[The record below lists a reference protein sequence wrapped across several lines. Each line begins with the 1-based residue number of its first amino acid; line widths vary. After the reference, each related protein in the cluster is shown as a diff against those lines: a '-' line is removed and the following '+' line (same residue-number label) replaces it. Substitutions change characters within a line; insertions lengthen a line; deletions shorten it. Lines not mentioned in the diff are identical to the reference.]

1 MRFRPRIPPFD
12 LALAVAL
19 TVLGQYEVWVADNG
33 GSYTLRVVCMLL
45 TTGSVTLRRRAPI
58 AAAWIFMLGMVGE
71 GISMDALNS
80 LAELLSGL
88 LIAYAVPRYEPVERA
103 MRAVPALVLA
113 IVVHRAASPGSQGVN
128 DVIFDIAVVTM
139 AWVLGAAARSRHLR
153 AEDAERRAEEVER
166 TRDLAEREA
175 AAEERV
181 RIARELHDI
190 VAHALGVIA
199 VQAGAAEA
207 VMESDPA
214 QARETV
220 ASIRERARESVTEM
234 RRVLGLLREDSTN
247 GREPQP
253 TLDDVEALVGRV
265 RGSGLDVDLQVEGQP
280 RPLAPGVELSAF
292 RIVQEALTNVTK
304 HARADSA
311 HVRLCYGS
319 RTLEIEVIDDGRGP
333 NSDAPESGYGL
344 VGVRERVALLE
355 GTLEAGPCE
364 SGGYRLRA
372 ELPLTEA
379 DR

>member
-1 MRFRPRIPPFD
+1 
-12 LALAVAL
+12 
-19 TVLGQYEVWVADNG
+19 
-33 GSYTLRVVCMLL
+33 MLL
-45 TTGSVTLRRRAPI
+45 ITASVALRRRAPI
-58 AAAWIFMLGMVGE
+58 AAAWILMLGMVGE
-71 GISMDALNS
+71 GVSMDALNS

-103 MRAVPALVLA
+103 MWAVPALVLA

-153 AEDAERRAEEVER
+153 AEEAERRAAEIER

-175 AAEERV
+175 AADERV

-234 RRVLGLLREDSTN
+234 RRVLGLLREDNTN

-253 TLDDVEALVGRV
+253 TLGDVEALVGHV
-265 RGSGLDVDLQVEGQP
+265 RDSGLAVDLQVEGHP

-319 RTLEIEVIDDGRGP
+319 RTLEIEVTDNGRGP
-333 NSDAPESGYGL
+333 NSDARESGYGL

-355 GTLEAGPCE
+355 GTLEAGPRE
-364 SGGYRLRA
+364 TGGYSLRA
-372 ELPLTEA
+372 QLPLTEG

>member
-12 LALAVAL
+12 LALSAAI
-19 TVLGQYEVWVADNG
+19 TALGQYEVWTTNTA
-33 GSYTLRVVCMLL
+33 GSHTLRAGCMLL
-45 TTGSVTLRRRAPI
+45 ITASVALRRRAPI
-58 AAAWIFMLGMVGE
+58 AAAWILMLGMVGE
-71 GISMDALNS
+71 GVSMDALNS

-103 MRAVPALVLA
+103 MWAVPALVLA

-153 AEDAERRAEEVER
+153 AEEAERRAAEIER

-175 AAEERV
+175 AADERV

-234 RRVLGLLREDSTN
+234 RRVLGLLREDNTN

-253 TLDDVEALVGRV
+253 TLGDVEALVGHV
-265 RGSGLDVDLQVEGQP
+265 RDSGLAVDLQVEGHP

-319 RTLEIEVIDDGRGP
+319 RTLEIEVTDNGRGP
-333 NSDAPESGYGL
+333 NSDARESGYGL

-355 GTLEAGPCE
+355 GTLEAGPRE
-364 SGGYRLRA
+364 TGGYSLRA
-372 ELPLTEA
+372 QLPLTEG